1 MTTFMA
7 PSSIGEA
14 LDRLTILQLK
24 LDNIQDSRRKDVQVE
39 YDDLM
44 KLLEH
49 YINLDKFHY
58 DKLLEVNEIMWK
70 IQDTLHSDKKM
81 PMEEEHRLMKQLA
94 VENQRRFRLKRT
106 INQNLGSKHKEQKGY
121 TGKSCFVL
129 GHLGLGDH
137 FFLNGAVRY
146 LASYYDEVC
155 VVVKKTN
162 ERNLRMLFLDEPSV
176 SFYVIEQDNEISP
189 AFGCDLQKFQNVVK
203 RFTDIYLLGYHAV
216 RPNVDDFPR
225 SFYKDLHMDPAIMTS
240 WASFSIKSESWIP
253 EGPFIFY
260 HNKASDATAP
270 IQVDIE
276 EMLVLNP
283 AENMYPVGHKWHEL
297 AGNWVGKPILEYA
310 ECMQKA
316 KSLLMIDSSFFCMA
330 LMMALKPEVWTRN
343 KRSYKNIFPDLNEH
357 VF

>member
-1 MTTFMA
+1 MA

-24 LDNIQDSRRKDVQVE
+24 LDNIQDARRKDVQVE

-44 KLLEH
+44 KLVAH
-49 YINLDKFHY
+49 YVELDKFHY
-58 DKLLEVNEIMWK
+58 DKLLEVNAIMWK
-70 IQDTLHSDKKM
+70 IQDILHSGREM

-121 TGKSCFVL
+121 AGKSCFVL

-137 FFLNGAVRY
+137 FFLNGAIRY
-146 LASYYDEVC
+146 LASFYDEVC
-155 VVVKKTN
+155 VVVKKNN

-176 SFYVIEQDNEISP
+176 TFHVIENDIDISP
-189 AFGCDLQKFQNVVK
+189 AFGCDLAKFQQVVK
-203 RFTDIYLLGYHAV
+203 RFTDIFLLGYHAV
-216 RPNVDDFPR
+216 RPNVDDFPN
-225 SFYKDLHMDPAIMTS
+225 SFYKDLHMDSSVMTS
-240 WASFSIKSESWIP
+240 WASFPVKSESWIP

-283 AENMYPVGHKWHEL
+283 TENMYPVGHKWYEI

-310 ECMQKA
+310 ECIQKA

-330 LMMALKPEVWTRN
+330 LMMGLKPEVWTRN
-343 KRSYKNIFPDLNEH
+343 RRSYKNLLPDLNEH
-357 VF
+357 LF